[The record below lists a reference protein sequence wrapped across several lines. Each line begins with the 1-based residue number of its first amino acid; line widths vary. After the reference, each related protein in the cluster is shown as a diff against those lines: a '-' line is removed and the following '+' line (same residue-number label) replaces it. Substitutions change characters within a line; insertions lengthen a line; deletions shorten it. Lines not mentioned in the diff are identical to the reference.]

1 MTDNQIADKVKK
13 VLVEW
18 FEVEPGT
25 IVPEVRLRDDLDFD
39 SLDTV
44 DFVVALEKE
53 FGFKIVRSRD
63 ESLIRALLTLNDVY
77 NFVKD
82 KLDNPAQ

>member
-1 MTDNQIADKVKK
+1 MIDNQIADKVKK

-18 FEVEPGT
+18 FEVEPG
-25 IVPEVRLRDDLDFD
+25 IVTPEIRLRDDLDFD

-77 NFVKD
+77 KFVKD

>member
-18 FEVEPGT
+18 FEIEPGSVLSGT
-25 IVPEVRLRDDLDFD
+25 SLRDDLEFD

-44 DFVVALEKE
+44 DFIVALEKE
-53 FGFKIVRSRD
+53 FGFKIVRSKD
-63 ESLIRALLTLNDVY
+63 EALIRALVSLEDVY
-77 NFVKD
+77 KFVKD